1 MKSQKNDVTAG
12 QEVNLAY
19 YQIVSVFKEKSK
31 RSVHPVFFYGIEF
44 FFKIVYYLSLH
55 IRSAIKFQ
63 NRRNKHENID

>member
-44 FFKIVYYLSLH
+44 FFKIV
-55 IRSAIKFQ
+55 
-63 NRRNKHENID
+63 

>member
-31 RSVHPVFFYGIEF
+31 RSVHPVFF
-44 FFKIVYYLSLH
+44 LW
-55 IRSAIKFQ
+55 
-63 NRRNKHENID
+63 NRILF